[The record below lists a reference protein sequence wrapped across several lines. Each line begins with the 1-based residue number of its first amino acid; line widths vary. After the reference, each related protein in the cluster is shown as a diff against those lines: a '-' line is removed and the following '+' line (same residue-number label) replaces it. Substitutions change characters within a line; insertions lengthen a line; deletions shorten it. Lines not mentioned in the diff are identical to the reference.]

1 VRRVLH
7 IIREED
13 LSLTTAAI
21 SGLNLSAASDG
32 DDDDDDGE
40 RDEHTVLSAAAVA
53 AAARNAL
60 RPPSLQTLLE
70 DMPESVAIPHTYSSG
85 GDSEGKSK
93 CKSLMVVQSFYIT
106 ASYHMADYH
115 MLRSWIDFDLVER
128 VFIAETWLIVVAWHV
143 GCMCVRGV
151 SWHVKIFSITAADK
165 SSRTRRLKHDVIE
178 AVNELIQDI
187 NTCHEQI
194 AEQAVEHIHQK

>member
-1 VRRVLH
+1 VVFIDVCVVGWLCVLFAELAVGNIVRRVLH

-21 SGLNLSAASDG
+21 SGLNLSATSDG
-32 DDDDDDGE
+32 DDDDDDDGDGE
-40 RDEHTVLSAAAVA
+40 RDEHTVLSAA

-151 SWHVKIFSITAADK
+151 S
-165 SSRTRRLKHDVIE
+165 
-178 AVNELIQDI
+178 
-187 NTCHEQI
+187 
-194 AEQAVEHIHQK
+194 